1 MKLPGNF
8 KGWYIKT
15 PQGIL
20 PSKYIM
26 GMKQTPNAIM
36 DLDPRRT
43 GEGLLIRNVL
53 PYTATTIDITF
64 VPMSMSEKMDLQRYL
79 PETVYIKLPAT
90 YWNEKYNEYVQTNFY
105 IPEISWET
113 YTTFGPEPVYI
124 ATPIQLIGYGEK
136 R

>member
-1 MKLPGNF
+1 
-8 KGWYIKT
+8 
-15 PQGIL
+15 
-20 PSKYIM
+20 
-26 GMKQTPNAIM
+26 M

-90 YWNEKYNEYVQTNFY
+90 YWNEKYNEYVQTDFY

-113 YTTFGPEPVYI
+113 YTTFGLEPVYM